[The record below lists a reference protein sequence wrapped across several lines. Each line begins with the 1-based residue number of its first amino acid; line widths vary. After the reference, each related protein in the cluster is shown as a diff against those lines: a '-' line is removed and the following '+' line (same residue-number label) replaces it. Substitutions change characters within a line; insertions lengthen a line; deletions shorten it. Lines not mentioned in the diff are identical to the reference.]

1 MFKFTFQTRTYLQMA
16 QMGWT
21 EWQECLGKAQPIVNV
36 VIPDDCPY
44 TGNPYAATVTV
55 VQGGEATTTYVYMG
69 TGLPIEG
76 EPVEIGIYSVIVN
89 VAETPYYYGLNQGY
103 GELVIYSDDSTVITE
118 LDEAAKDNGAWYTI
132 DGRRVAA
139 PTQPGIY
146 IHNGKKY
153 MLK

>member
-1 MFKFTFQTRTYLQMA
+1 M
-16 QMGWT
+16 
-21 EWQECLGKAQPIVNV
+21 
-36 VIPDDCPY
+36 
-44 TGNPYAATVTV
+44 
-55 VQGGEATTTYVYMG
+55 
-69 TGLPIEG
+69 
-76 EPVEIGIYSVIVN
+76 
-89 VAETPYYYGLNQGY
+89 AETPYYYGLNQGY
-103 GELVIYSDDSTVITE
+103 GELVIYSDDSTAIIE